1 MSTVRA
7 ELSERDLLEFYRS
20 QLSNEE
26 DHKMNAEEEAFFY
39 KHMKE
44 DALIRKYSFQGNIQE
59 GYSVMIF
66 SNSMGKL
73 AIDGELS

>member
-44 DALIRKYSFQGNIQE
+44 DALIRKYSFQE

-73 AIDGELS
+73 AIDGELA